1 MISSAIWELSQVRF
15 SKPVQIAQAP
25 GRGQFVVKK
34 FINFKNLRVVIYS
47 KLHAKYH
54 VIIG

>member
-25 GRGQFVVKK
+25 GRGK
-34 FINFKNLRVVIYS
+34 FEVDKNLRVVIYS

-54 VIIG
+54 VITR

>member
-1 MISSAIWELSQVRF
+1 MISSAIWELSQIKF

-25 GRGQFVVKK
+25 GRGQFVVVE
-34 FINFKNLRVVIYS
+34 NLLVLIYS

-54 VIIG
+54 VITR